1 MTGSGKSNYIMGMKK
16 ITFEQM
22 CDPDFRRAEQMKIK
36 SGVVWVAFL
45 ELGGLVN
52 VSKFAKRYF
61 SKTHAWFSQRLN
73 GYSVNGKPQ
82 KFSADD
88 YAQIAASFRDMA
100 NKLNEYADAIDN
112 ASEE

>member
-1 MTGSGKSNYIMGMKK
+1 MTDGGKFNYIMAKNK

-36 SGVVWVAFL
+36 SEAVWVAFT

-82 KFSADD
+82 EFSTDE
-88 YAQIAASFRDMA
+88 YTKIAGSFRDLA
-100 NKLNEYADAIDN
+100 ERLNKYADAIDR